1 MLRCSPRC
9 LLILTLLFVLI
20 YSSFTA
26 AYAQSQPS
34 PHIDS
39 LRQALQLPAA
49 VRLHWPAG
57 RNGVDTISVIDDFNR
72 AEIGEHWTYDK
83 RYWRIKDGELTHT
96 PEAIY
101 GWRYLALFNPVYN
114 KPGRRLHSVSY
125 RWGQHADSIGIK
137 EGAHALMIDTL
148 STTGSGYWLW
158 HRTNYHQVWLWIV
171 RYGTWEYTWGQ
182 GKSVDQKP
190 ANVRNPVAGD
200 VVTAVIRQRN
210 AANYFDYFVN
220 DSLDATCADSSKEF
234 GEYEKWYVGV
244 FIHGENL
251 NNAVDDFTVT
261 WLENDKIAP
270 GAVSDLR
277 GADSSSSSITLAWSA
292 PGDNNWDGQAHR
304 YDIRYSTEPITANN
318 FSAAAA
324 APPPAPK
331 RAGETQTLVI
341 NGLQIYQTYYV
352 AMRAYD
358 EVGHV
363 SALSNVLK
371 IRTKGDGIGQQLALA
386 GGCDQTGDVGKPL
399 AQPLVAQVTDR
410 FGAPVSGFAVQFA
423 IVSGHGHLQGDS
435 TRTVTTDANGRA
447 QTAWTLGTLPGRH
460 EVEIRANG
468 LSGSPI
474 RCQATAKIGAAAKIN
489 LVSGNGQIVSAG
501 KASAPVVVRVLDALD
516 NPVAVEPVKFSIV
529 AGSGWFSGKTKTFET
544 TTANDGTAAAS
555 CFAGEIYGDTTKI
568 EIQSGQNPGL
578 NARFNLI
585 TAAPDSLAE
594 ISGNHQTGQSGAT
607 LPEPLVVRVF
617 DEQGAPAKN
626 FGVTFRV
633 VAGGGSFA
641 NDTTQIRV
649 LTDSSGYAAAFWR
662 LGQNLSSQQANVKAE
677 FNGAKLRQSPIS
689 YFATATPATISPTLS
704 RVTAASGASFPADS
718 AAEAAITI
726 TLRDEFGQPVAGKQV
741 HIQVSGQGNFITQPD
756 APTNA
761 NGRATA
767 KLRSMHAGIKT
778 VSAYVVSPALKLAD
792 SLRLTFTPLPATT
805 FEIAGGNNQSGIT
818 NEPLNE
824 PVVAVLRDKL
834 GHPPAATE
842 VQFTV
847 VAGGGSLLSNAIVVS
862 DSNGLVQAVWR
873 MGPGVGINRLEAHA
887 ANAELPVLSF
897 NALALVTGVTEK
909 SSGNLPLQF
918 ILRQNSPNPFN
929 PETNIQFDLPEAA
942 LVRLELY
949 DLNGRLVRMVL
960 EGERPAGTHTVRW
973 NGRDQANQVVNSGVY
988 VYRLRAHSR
997 HSGEFTATRKLILM
1011 K

>member
-1 MLRCSPRC
+1 MPRC
-9 LLILTLLFVLI
+9 LLTLTLLFVLK
-20 YSSFTA
+20 YASFA
-26 AYAQSQPS
+26 PAHAQGHPS

-57 RNGVDTISVIDDFNR
+57 RNGVDTISVVDDFNR
-72 AEIGEHWTYDK
+72 AEIGDHWTHDK

-234 GEYEKWYVGV
+234 GQYENWYVGV

-261 WLENDKIAP
+261 WLENDKVAP

-277 GADSSSSSITLAWSA
+277 GADSTSSSITLAWSA

-318 FSAAAA
+318 FSAAASA
-324 APPPAPK
+324 AAPAPK
-331 RAGETQTLVI
+331 RAGEAQTLVI
-341 NGLQIYQTYYV
+341 NGLQIYRTYYV

-371 IRTKGDGIGQQLALA
+371 IRTKGDGIGQQLTLDS
-386 GGCDQTGDVGKPL
+386 GCDQTGEVGRPL

-410 FGAPVSGFAVQFA
+410 FGAPVSGFAVHFA
-423 IVSGHGHLQGDS
+423 VVSGHGNLQGES
-435 TRTVTTDANGRA
+435 TRIVTTDANGRA
-447 QTAWTLGTLPGRH
+447 QTAWTLGSLPGRH

-468 LSGSPI
+468 LNGSPI
-474 RCQATAKIGAAAKIN
+474 RCQATAKIGAAATIT

-501 KASAPVVVRVLDALD
+501 KASAPVVVRITDALG
-516 NPVAVEPVKFSIV
+516 NPVADELLKYTIV
-529 AGSGWFSGKTKTFET
+529 AGSGWLGGKTKVFET
-544 TTANDGTAAAS
+544 TTTNDGTAAAS
-555 CFAGEIYGDTTKI
+555 CFAGEIYGDTTKL
-568 EIQSGQNPGL
+568 EIQAGQNPAL
-578 NARFNLI
+578 KARFNLI

-594 ISGNHQTGQSGAT
+594 ISGNHQTAQAGTT

-641 NDTTQIRV
+641 NDTSQIRI

-662 LGQNLSSQQANVKAE
+662 LGQNLNSQQANVKAE
-677 FNGAKLRQSPIS
+677 FKGKKLRQSPIS
-689 YFATATPATISPTLS
+689 YFATATAATISPTLS
-704 RVTAASGASFPADS
+704 RVTAAPGANFPADS
-718 AAEAAITI
+718 LAEATITI

-741 HIQVSGQGNFITQPD
+741 RIQVSGRGNFITQPS

-767 KLRSMHAGIKT
+767 KLRSTRAETKT
-778 VSAYVVSPALKLAD
+778 VSAYVVEPALKLAD

-805 FEIAGGNNQSGIT
+805 LEIAGGNNQSGII
-818 NEPLNE
+818 NEPLNK

-847 VAGGGSLLSNAIVVS
+847 VAGGGSLLSNATVVS
-862 DSNGLVQAVWR
+862 DSNGLAQALWR
-873 MGPGVGINRLEAHA
+873 MGPSVGVNRLEARA
-887 ANAELPVLSF
+887 PSLALPAISF
-897 NALALVTGVTEK
+897 TALALVTGVAEHA
-909 SSGNLPLQF
+909 SGNLPLQF
-918 ILRQNSPNPFN
+918 TLRQNSPNPFN
-929 PETNIQFDLPEAA
+929 PATNIQFDLPEAA
-942 LVRLELY
+942 HVQLELF
-949 DLNGRLVRMVL
+949 DLNGRLVRVL
-960 EGERPAGTHTVRW
+960 LDGEKPAGTHSVVW
-973 NGRDQANQVVNSGVY
+973 NGRDHAHQVVNSGVY
-988 VYRLRAHSR
+988 VYRLHARAR
-997 HSGEFTATRKLILM
+997 HGAEFSATRKLILM